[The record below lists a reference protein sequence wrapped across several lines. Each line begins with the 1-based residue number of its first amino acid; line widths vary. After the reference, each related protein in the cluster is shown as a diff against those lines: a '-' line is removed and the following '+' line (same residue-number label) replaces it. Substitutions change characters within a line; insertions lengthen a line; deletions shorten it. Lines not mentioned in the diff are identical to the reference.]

1 MSKEKAKASAYVN
14 IRNKKASFE
23 YNLLDKYLAGVV
35 LLGSE
40 IKSIREG
47 KASIQQAYCGF
58 TNSELFIRQMNISMY
73 KQASYNNHEP
83 LRERKLLLKRKE
95 LKKVKKKIDEKGLT
109 IIPLRLFINKRGL
122 VKIEIA
128 VVSGKKLYDK
138 RQSIKAKDDKR
149 DKDKLNL

>member
-1 MSKEKAKASAYVN
+1 VN

-23 YNLLDKYLAGVV
+23 YNILDKYLAGVV
-35 LLGSE
+35 LRGSE
-40 IKSIREG
+40 IKSIRES
-47 KASIQQAYCGF
+47 KVSLQQAYCGF
-58 TNSELFIRQMNISMY
+58 TNGELFIRQMNISRY

-83 LRERKLLLKRKE
+83 LRERKLLLNHKE
-95 LKKVKKKIDEKGLT
+95 LKKVKKKVDEKGLT
-109 IIPLRLFINKRGL
+109 IIPLKLFINKRGL

-128 VVSGKKLYDK
+128 VASGKKLHDK